1 MQDYQLTREEESLVQ
16 ALKDDLALKLA
27 DQIPQFYQELK
38 RIASRERSRMLGNVT
53 LHTTELVNELYLK
66 FVRTQTKSVTSVEH
80 FMALCA
86 VAIRRLLVDRA
97 RRTKLAQNYQAERS
111 SVQGVEARTLRHSS
125 ASESASNDTDNDLL
139 LVHDAL
145 NRLAQFNARLA
156 RVVECRWFA
165 GYSEEET
172 AQILGITGRTV
183 RRDWEKA
190 QLWLSAA
197 LA

>member
-1 MQDYQLTREEESLVQ
+1 MQDYRLTQEDESLVQ
-16 ALKDDLALKLA
+16 ALTDDLTLKLA

-38 RIASRERSRMLGNVT
+38 RIASRERARMLGNVT

-66 FVRTQTKSVTSVEH
+66 FVRTQTKSVASVEH

-111 SVQGVEARTLRHSS
+111 SVQHVEASTLGHSS
-125 ASESASNDTDNDLL
+125 ATRASSNDTEDDLL

-190 QLWLSAA
+190 QMWLSAA